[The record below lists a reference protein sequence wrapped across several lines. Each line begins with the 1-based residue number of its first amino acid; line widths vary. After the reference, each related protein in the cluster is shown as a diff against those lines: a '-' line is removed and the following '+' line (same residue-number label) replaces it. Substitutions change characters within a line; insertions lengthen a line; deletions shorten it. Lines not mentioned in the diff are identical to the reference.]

1 MALLKITD
9 RVTLV
14 GADDPGLHYFDCLMP
29 TPYGT
34 TYNSY
39 LVDGDEKS
47 ALIDP
52 VEGSKIEQLFE
63 HLDTLEVK
71 HLEYI
76 VCLHAEQDHS
86 GGAPMLLQRYPK
98 AVIVATQKVADFL
111 ESHLHLPKDK
121 MKIMNAGDT
130 LELGGVSLECIPV
143 PFAHWPDNTMYWLA
157 DEYLLFSSDLYGSH
171 YVPDVMEKPDEKIQV
186 EQSRTYFAEIMMPF
200 RTHVARYVEK
210 TRELDPAMICS
221 AHGPVWFLPDTILS
235 EYERMCSD
243 KTTRDVAIAYV
254 SMHGSTK
261 RMVKT
266 LAKALVDVGIHVK
279 LLDLGSDKH
288 DFRVPAGDVLTESLF
303 AGALILASPTVIG
316 GAHPLMAAMAMLI
329 GVINPPL
336 RMIGLIGSFG
346 WGSQMVK
353 QMEGL
358 LERHRAERLDS
369 LLIKGLPTDE
379 DEKAIEEYAKTLAER
394 LKAIPDEEI
403 LD

>member
-63 HLDTLEVK
+63 HLDALEVK

-254 SMHGSTK
+254 SMHGSTDK
-261 RMVKT
+261 MVKH
-266 LAKALVDVGIHVK
+266 LAAALVDRGVRVELFDLSVTDIGRLAMA
-279 LLDLGSDKH
+279 LLDAATIVVGTCT
-288 DFRVPAGDVLTESLF
+288 VLV
-303 AGALILASPTVIG
+303 GP
-316 GAHPLMAAMAMLI
+316 HPLAAYATLLANALKPKARFLSI
-329 GVINPPL
+329 V
-336 RMIGLIGSFG
+336 GSYG
-346 WGSQMVK
+346 WGC
-353 QMEGL
+353 
-358 LERHRAERLDS
+358 
-369 LLIKGLPTDE
+369 
-379 DEKAIEEYAKTLAER
+379 KAVETLAGMIPNLKVEVLDPVICKGAPR
-394 LKAIPDEEI
+394 ETDLKA
-403 LD
+403 LDDLAAAIAQRHEQEQLA